1 MELLAVVH
9 IKSSYDEWKALF
21 DEDPAV
27 RSEFADESR
36 TRVAKVDGKTAMVQ
50 LFDVDMQKMSA
61 VLNDP
66 NSEVNTSMEDHVER
80 REMYKIEAM
89 SPPGA

>member
-1 MELLAVVH
+1 M
-9 IKSSYDEWKALF
+9 D
-21 DEDPAV
+21 D
-27 RSEFADESR
+27 
-36 TRVAKVDGKTAMVQ
+36 KTAMVQ

-66 NSEVNTSMEDHVER
+66 NSEVNTSMEDHVEK

-89 SPPGA
+89 SPPGD

>member
-1 MELLAVVH
+1 MDLLAVVH

-21 DEDPAV
+21 DEAPAV

-36 TRVAKVDGKTAMVQ
+36 TRVAKVDDKTAMVQ
-50 LFDVDMQKMSA
+50 LFDVDTQKMSA

-66 NSEVNTSMEDHVER
+66 NSEVNTSMEDHVEK

>member
-1 MELLAVVH
+1 MNLLAVVH
-9 IKSSYDEWKALF
+9 IKSSYDEWKKLF

-36 TRVAKVDGKTAMVQ
+36 TRVAKVDDKTAMVQ

-80 REMYKIEAM
+80 REMYKIEEM
-89 SPPGA
+89 SPPGS